1 MKRLLFLAGIAALA
15 ACATARPVKQL
26 APWFDVAN
34 AENPKYPHARFI
46 TGVGSSEVSSDD
58 ADARAKANIAAQISS
73 RVKSET
79 SSFQEFTSRTG
90 NTAENVVSR
99 VSVNSEFSR
108 ADLIAVVQHEKQGE
122 TFYSYAALERKSADG
137 ELAQASAADLVRF
150 ESAVANSAR
159 AHLDHDSG
167 VFGSAAADALSVRPR
182 LDTAFVMRR
191 AIAGHRAV
199 AEEEHY
205 AASLKELI
213 QNLASAREH
222 QVVGVVFTK
231 ASGNHL
237 GDLAINAV
245 KHIGLRPDSLSCKDR
260 DEKSRTDATELS
272 VEPEENCT
280 DFSLGEKCE
289 VVIHLVAK
297 ACGGSSSGAG
307 TVALVRGVHP
317 SDLVKARESAWRKVT
332 AQAVEA
338 AVRDALKSAV
348 ATGTEAP

>member
-108 ADLIAVVQHEKQGE
+108 ADLVAVVQHEKQGE

-245 KHIGLRPDSLSCKDR
+245 KHIGLRPDSLSCTDR
-260 DEKSRTDATELS
+260 DESTWSPRPAAAAPRERGPWRWCAGSTPATWSRRARAPGGRSRRRRWRRPSAMRSRARSPPGRRRHDARPRL
-272 VEPEENCT
+272 PAAGR
-280 DFSLGEKCE
+280 DLGD
-289 VVIHLVAK
+289 H
-297 ACGGSSSGAG
+297 G
-307 TVALVRGVHP
+307 
-317 SDLVKARESAWRKVT
+317 
-332 AQAVEA
+332 EA
-338 AVRDALKSAV
+338 
-348 ATGTEAP
+348 